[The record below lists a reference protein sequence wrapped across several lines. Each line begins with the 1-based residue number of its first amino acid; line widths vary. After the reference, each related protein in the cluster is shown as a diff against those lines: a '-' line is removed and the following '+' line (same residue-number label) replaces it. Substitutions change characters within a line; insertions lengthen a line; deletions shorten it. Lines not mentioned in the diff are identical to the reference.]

1 MSSPHFYQRLAEAI
15 NEAYATQRLVT
26 VELEKTARLMLY
38 IPKYK
43 TAMRITLDAPV
54 GVSVETITVDLLRI
68 WPRLQPER
76 SLRVENGNR
85 AQYSWS
91 FIIHPQSE
99 LDPAWIE
106 ETKFES
112 TALSNRARRL
122 ARAGQHAEAEKV
134 RIQYDDYWKERDKV
148 YFQTTYG
155 GAYGNLLS
163 DPAFGVDL
171 GRLRRSA
178 RNSG

>member
-15 NEAYATQRLVT
+15 SEAYANPRQVT
-26 VELEKTARLMLY
+26 VELEKTALLTLY
-38 IPKYK
+38 IPKYR
-43 TAMRITLDAPV
+43 TAMRITLDAPAD
-54 GVSVETITVDLLRI
+54 VSVETITDDLLRI

-91 FIIHPQSE
+91 FIIHPPGE
-99 LDPAWIE
+99 LDHAWIE
-106 ETKFES
+106 ETKLES

-122 ARAGQHAEAEKV
+122 ARAGRYAEAEIT

-155 GAYGNLLS
+155 GAYGNLLI

-171 GRLRRSA
+171 SRLRRIA